1 MIMIPLILLMLIPC
15 RSIAGPLIT
24 AGRNRLPDAK
34 LNVRLAAPVNTWD
47 EAVPLGNGLMG
58 GLLWGGGN
66 TIRLSLD
73 RGDLWDERPAV
84 GIQTNQFNWQEIKRL
99 VAGGKASEANAILD
113 FPYNQAHPTKLPGGR
128 LEITLPPSV
137 KITGFELNLAA
148 AEGYAWLEDG
158 RKVEALF
165 SADQPVAIIRL
176 PGKIEKRRLT
186 TPFDGAGNES
196 AGPSSHAAKALN
208 YKAAEFSEE
217 KDLYWYVQEAAL
229 GFKYC
234 VCTAQKS
241 AEDSTTMAVAITATT
256 DGEDF
261 VELARKRARKAVE
274 RGYDK
279 LAKPHRRWWAEF
291 WAKSSVSLPA
301 GELAILR
308 HYYLVRYFYGS
319 ASRLHAPPM
328 PLQGVWTAD
337 NGGLPPW
344 KGDYHNDLNTQ
355 MTYIGYHGAGNFDEG
370 LSFYDYLWRLLPEWR
385 RFARDFYR
393 APGAAIPGV
402 MTLAGQPLG
411 GWGMYSLSPTMGAW
425 NAHGFYLHWLYT
437 GDRDYLEKRA
447 YPFCS
452 EIGDC
457 LLSLLAADAEGR
469 LVLPLSSSPE
479 IFDNT
484 GKAWLTPNS
493 NYDIACMKMLFLG
506 LTEMAAACG
515 KQGET
520 EKWKKAAA
528 GLGDFYVN
536 EKNVLRLNRDTD
548 LTVSHRHLSNVIG
561 LFPFNLMTVEGGQRE
576 KDVIKATLESWD
588 RLGTGAWCGYSFSWM
603 SCLRSRIGD
612 AENAA
617 RNLDIFVNAFTLRNG
632 FHANGDQTG
641 SGYSKFTYRP
651 FTLEGNFLGMQ
662 AVHEMLLQSW
672 SPTPGLPGGG
682 VIRIFPA
689 MPWRMHEAEF
699 ADLRAEGGHRVSARR
714 SNNATVWFK
723 ITAGA
728 PGTVRIRDN
737 FGGRPMKWSRE
748 AQKVGD
754 NFEVQLKRGQSVEAT
769 IEQAAR
775 LPDAPDNAAKPL
787 NIASPAQPVKEK

>member
-1 MIMIPLILLMLIPC
+1 MKMIPLILLMFIPC
-15 RSIAGPLIT
+15 RSMAEPLIM
-24 AGRNRLPDAK
+24 AGSDRLPDAK
-34 LNVRLAAPVNTWD
+34 LNVTLVAPINTWD

-84 GIQTNQFNWQEIKRL
+84 GIRTNQFNWPEIKRL
-99 VAGGKASEANAILD
+99 VAGGKAAEANAILD

-128 LEITLPPSV
+128 LEITLPPSA
-137 KITGFELNLAA
+137 KIKSFELNLAA

-158 RKVEALF
+158 RKAEAFF

-186 TPFDGAGNES
+186 TPFDGAGDES

-208 YKAAEFSEE
+208 YKVAEFSEE

-241 AEDSTTMAVAITATT
+241 AEDSTTIAVAITATT
-256 DGEDF
+256 DGENF

-274 RGYDK
+274 LGYEK
-279 LAKPHRRWWAEF
+279 LARPHRRWWAEF

-301 GELAILR
+301 GELALLR
-308 HYYLVRYFYGS
+308 HYTLVRYFCGS

-370 LSFYDYLWRLLPEWR
+370 LCFYDYLWRLLPEWR
-385 RFARDFYR
+385 RFARDFYQ

-402 MTLAGQPLG
+402 MTLTGQPLG

-447 YPFCS
+447 YPFCRG
-452 EIGDC
+452 IGEC
-457 LLSLLAADAEGR
+457 LLSLLAADTEGR

-479 IFDNT
+479 IFDNSE
-484 GKAWLTPNS
+484 KAWLTPNS
-493 NYDIACMKMLFLG
+493 NYDLACAKMLFLG
-506 LTEMAAACG
+506 LAEMAAACG
-515 KQGET
+515 KQEET
-520 EKWKKAAA
+520 EKWKKAAT

-548 LTVSHRHLSNVIG
+548 LTASHRHLSNIIG
-561 LFPFNLMTVEGGQRE
+561 LFPFNLMTIEGGQRE

-588 RLGTGAWCGYSFSWM
+588 KLGTGAWCGYSFSWM
-603 SCLRSRIGD
+603 SCLRFRVGD
-612 AENAA
+612 AENAL
-617 RNLDIFVNAFTLRNG
+617 RNLDIYVKAFTLRNG

-651 FTLEGNFLGMQ
+651 FTLEGNFLAMQ

-672 SPTPGLPGGG
+672 SPTPGVPGRG

-689 MPWRMHEAEF
+689 MPWRIHAAEF

-714 SNNATVWFK
+714 SNNATTWFK

-737 FGGRPMKWSRE
+737 FGGRRMTWSRE
-748 AQKVGD
+748 AQKAGD

-769 IEQAAR
+769 IEQAAQ
-775 LPDAPDNAAKPL
+775 LPDAPDNAAQPL
-787 NIASPAQPVKEK
+787 NIASPNQPVKGK